1 MTNFTSVAELA
12 GAAGTELG
20 TSEWLTIDQDRI
32 DAFAEATGD
41 HQWIHVDVER
51 AASGPFGGTIA
62 HGYLTLSLLPLL
74 TGAMFT
80 VENAPMRI
88 NYGLDRVRFV
98 QPVRSGSRVRAVAT
112 LSAVEPAS
120 QGVRATVVV
129 TMQIEDL
136 PKPALVA
143 ETIVL
148 VVEAS
153 S

>member
-1 MTNFTSVAELA
+1 MTNFASVAELTD
-12 GAAGTELG
+12 AAGTELG
-20 TSEWLTIDQDRI
+20 TSDWLVIDQERI

-51 AASGPFGGTIA
+51 ATAGPFGGTIA

-74 TGAMFT
+74 TGSMFT

-98 QPVRSGSRVRAVAT
+98 QPVRSGSRVRAIAT

-129 TMQIEDL
+129 TMEIEGL